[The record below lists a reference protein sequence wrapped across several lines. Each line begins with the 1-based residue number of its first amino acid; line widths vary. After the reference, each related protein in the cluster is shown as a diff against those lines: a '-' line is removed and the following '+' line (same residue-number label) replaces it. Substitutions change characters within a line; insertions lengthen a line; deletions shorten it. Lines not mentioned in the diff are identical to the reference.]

1 LSAAEIKAFLA
12 RHGLLAHRDLGQNF
26 LVDDSLAA
34 RLVDLAGVEPGDRVV
49 EIGTGLGVLTRAL
62 AKKAQRV
69 VTIEI
74 DAGIVRALRA
84 DAVLPDNVELVHADA
99 LEVDLAAHVAGC
111 VAGCV
116 AGYVG
121 TGVGSVRLISNL
133 PYHVSAPLLR
143 RCLDLRNQ
151 LKDWSVMLQSEVAR
165 RVLARPGSRDYG
177 SLSVLHGLTVT
188 LSKAMDLSPNCFFP
202 VPKVDST
209 FVRITPLEP
218 PAVGDAELVDVERI
232 VRAAFAKRRKT
243 LVNALRAGA
252 FGTEYSAD
260 DLKAVL
266 SRCAIEPRARA
277 ESLEPAQ
284 LLALARELRGGR

>member
-62 AKKAQRV
+62 ARRAQCV
-69 VTIEI
+69 VTLEI

-84 DAVLPDNVELVHADA
+84 DAALPDNVELVHADA
-99 LEVDLAAHVAGC
+99 LEADLAGC
-111 VAGCV
+111 I
-116 AGYVG
+116 G
-121 TGVGSVRLISNL
+121 TGEAPVRLVSNL

-143 RCLDLRNQ
+143 RCLDFRNQ
-151 LKDWSVMLQSEVAR
+151 LRDWSVMLQSEVATR
-165 RVLARPGSRDYG
+165 LLARPGSRDYG

-209 FVRITPLEP
+209 FVRIAPLKP
-218 PAVGDAELVDVERI
+218 SAVADDELRGVERF

-243 LVNALRAGA
+243 LVNSLRAGA
-252 FGTEYSAD
+252 LGTEHSAD
-260 DLKAVL
+260 ELKAAL

-284 LLALARELRGGR
+284 LLALARELRGAG

>member
-1 LSAAEIKAFLA
+1 LNAADIKAFLA
-12 RHGLLAHRDLGQNF
+12 RHGLLARRDLGQNF

-34 RLVDLAGVEPGDRVV
+34 RLVDLAGVEPGDRVI

-69 VTIEI
+69 VTVEI

-84 DAVLPDNVELVHADA
+84 DAALPDNVELVHADA
-99 LEVDLAAHVAGC
+99 LEVDLA
-111 VAGCV
+111 
-116 AGYVG
+116 GYVG
-121 TGVGSVRLISNL
+121 AGTGPVRLVSNL

-143 RCLDLRNQ
+143 RCLDLRGQ
-151 LKDWSVMLQSEVAR
+151 LKDWSVMLQSEVAVR
-165 RVLARPGSRDYG
+165 LLARPGSRDYG

-188 LSKAMDLSPNCFFP
+188 LSKGMDLSPNCFFP

-209 FVRITPLEP
+209 
-218 PAVGDAELVDVERI
+218 DVERV

-243 LVNALRAGA
+243 LVNSLRAGA
-252 FGTEYSAD
+252 LGIEHSVD
-260 DLKAVL
+260 ELKAAL

-284 LLALARELRGGR
+284 LLALARELR

>member
-1 LSAAEIKAFLA
+1 MSAADIKAFLA

-34 RLVDLAGVEPGDRVV
+34 RLVDLAGVEPGDRVI

-62 AKKAQRV
+62 AKQAQRV
-69 VTIEI
+69 ATLEI

-84 DAVLPDNVELVHADA
+84 DATLPGNVELIHADA
-99 LEVDLAAHVAGC
+99 LEVDLAGC
-111 VAGCV
+111 VEMDAGP
-116 AGYVG
+116 
-121 TGVGSVRLISNL
+121 VRLVSNL
-133 PYHVSAPLLR
+133 PYHVSALLLR
-143 RCLDLRNQ
+143 RCLDFRHQ
-151 LKDWSVMLQSEVAR
+151 LKDWSVMLQSEVATR
-165 RVLARPGSRDYG
+165 LLARPGSRDYG

-209 FVRITPLEP
+209 FVRITPLQAS
-218 PAVGDAELVDVERI
+218 AVAEGELRDVERV

-243 LVNALRAGA
+243 LVNSLRAGA
-252 FGTEYSAD
+252 LGAEHSAD
-260 DLKAVL
+260 ELTAAL
-266 SRCAIEPRARA
+266 SRCGIEPRARA

-284 LLALARELRGGR
+284 LLALARELCGAR

>member
-1 LSAAEIKAFLA
+1 MSAADIKAFLA

-34 RLVDLAGVEPGDRVV
+34 RLVDLAGVEPGDRVI

-62 AKKAQRV
+62 AKQAQRV
-69 VTIEI
+69 ATLEI

-84 DAVLPDNVELVHADA
+84 DAALPGNVELIHADA
-99 LEVDLAAHVAGC
+99 LEVDLAGC
-111 VAGCV
+111 VEMDAGP
-116 AGYVG
+116 
-121 TGVGSVRLISNL
+121 VRLVSNL
-133 PYHVSAPLLR
+133 PYHVSALLLR
-143 RCLDLRNQ
+143 RCLDFRHQ
-151 LKDWSVMLQSEVAR
+151 LKDWSVMLQSEVATR
-165 RVLARPGSRDYG
+165 LLARPGSRDYG

-209 FVRITPLEP
+209 FVRITPLQ
-218 PAVGDAELVDVERI
+218 ASVVAEGELRDVERV

-243 LVNALRAGA
+243 LVNSLRAGA
-252 FGTEYSAD
+252 LGAEHSAD
-260 DLKAVL
+260 ELEAAL
-266 SRCAIEPRARA
+266 SRCGIEPRARA

-284 LLALARELRGGR
+284 LLALARELCGAR

>member
-1 LSAAEIKAFLA
+1 LSAADIKAFLA

-34 RLVDLAGVEPGDRVV
+34 RLVDLAGVAPGDWVI

-69 VTIEI
+69 VTFEI

-84 DAVLPDNVELVHADA
+84 DAALPDNVELIHADA
-99 LEVDLAAHVAGC
+99 LEADLAEC

-116 AGYVG
+116 GVAAGP
-121 TGVGSVRLISNL
+121 VRLVSNL

-143 RCLDLRNQ
+143 RCLDLRSQ
-151 LKDWSVMLQSEVAR
+151 LADWSVMLQSEVAAR
-165 RVLARPGSRDYG
+165 LLARPGSRDYG

-218 PAVGDAELVDVERI
+218 SAVREGELLDVERI

-243 LVNALRAGA
+243 LVNSLRAGA

-260 DLKAVL
+260 ELKAAL

-284 LLALARELRGGR
+284 LLALARALR